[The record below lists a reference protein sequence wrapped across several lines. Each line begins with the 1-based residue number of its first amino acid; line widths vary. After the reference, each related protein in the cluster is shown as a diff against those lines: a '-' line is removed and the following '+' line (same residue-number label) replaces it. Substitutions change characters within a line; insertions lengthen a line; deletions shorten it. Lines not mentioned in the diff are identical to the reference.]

1 MSSARFHS
9 TAPPLT
15 RLIMEFNK
23 LPGVGPKS
31 AQRLAYYMT
40 RLPAEEAQAF
50 AQAIM
55 GVKELIIFC
64 GQCQNLTDVDPCH
77 ICNDHRRQRRQI
89 CVVEAPLDV
98 EALERTRCF
107 RGLYH
112 VLHGVISPMN
122 GVGPEQL
129 KLRELA
135 NRLKDLDAEELIIAT
150 NPTLEGEATAMYI
163 QRNIA
168 PAGVSVTHLARGL
181 PVGGDLEYADEVTI
195 SRAFQGRR
203 EL

>member
-1 MSSARFHS
+1 MLNASMSSARFHS

-15 RLIMEFNK
+15 RLIVEFNK
-23 LPGVGPKS
+23 LPGIGPKS

-64 GQCQNLTDVDPCH
+64 RQCQNLTDVDPCQ

-98 EALERTRCF
+98 EALERTR
-107 RGLYH
+107 RR
-112 VLHGVISPMN
+112 P
-122 GVGPEQL
+122 P
-129 KLRELA
+129 R
-135 NRLKDLDAEELIIAT
+135 
-150 NPTLEGEATAMYI
+150 
-163 QRNIA
+163 RNM
-168 PAGVSVTHLARGL
+168 
-181 PVGGDLEYADEVTI
+181 E
-195 SRAFQGRR
+195 
-203 EL
+203 